1 MLSQGH
7 HKQEVILQRAG
18 YAGKQWH
25 ELPITIAI
33 SVIPTTEYTNLL
45 VEVSSLKPLILYN
58 RQRVALKQ
66 FYLFLLS

>member
-18 YAGKQWH
+18 YAENPWH
-25 ELPITIAI
+25 ALPITTAILVIAA
-33 SVIPTTEYTNLL
+33 TEYTNLL

-58 RQRVALKQ
+58 MQRGALK
-66 FYLFLLS
+66 